1 MAPQKVDVVVHG
13 GTVVTATTSFEASV
27 AIQGE
32 QIVAVGPQE
41 FMPDAEL
48 SIDAT
53 GKYVLPGAIDC
64 HAHFGNADDH
74 DLGPR
79 AGALAGLTTVI
90 PFMHYNRG
98 EGETLPDA
106 INRMKKELS
115 TQTVLD
121 YTPHFVL
128 GPQDYIVDGI
138 GEAIR
143 MGVTSFK
150 MFMTYKKGGGMCTD
164 AHIAKAMDQVAAHGG
179 IMQLHAENGDVIDY
193 LEDKF
198 IAEGRI
204 HPRDFS
210 ATCPPWVEEE
220 AVNRG
225 INIAAMTGCP
235 SYIVHLSTATGLERI
250 KEAQRQG
257 QVVWTETVPHY
268 LLLDEGEMERLGPY
282 AKVGPPLRSA
292 DRFHQ
297 EGLWSGL
304 RQGYVSAIGSD
315 HAPAPNDRR
324 EPGWQNIFKHPDD
337 GKPIPFGAPSVETIV
352 RLVYSEGVVKRNFP
366 ITWMARVLGE
376 NPARMFGL
384 YPRKGAI
391 RPGSDADLL
400 IYDPDYEGTIRAADL
415 MSNAGYTP
423 YEGWSYK
430 GRPWMTLLRGQVVL
444 KDGDVQ
450 QESGYGQF
458 LPAGK
463 PMAPIMGAV
472 E

>member
-1 MAPQKVDVVVHG
+1 MKVDVVIHS
-13 GTVVTATTSFEASV
+13 GTVVTATHSYQASV

-32 QIVAVGPQE
+32 QIIAVGPQE
-41 FMPDAEL
+41 LMPEAKL
-48 SIDAT
+48 SIDAS

-64 HAHFGNADDH
+64 HLHFGNADDH
-74 DLGPR
+74 DLGPQ
-79 AGALAGLTTVI
+79 AAALHGLTTLI
-90 PFMHYNRG
+90 PFMHYDRAAKQ
-98 EGETLPDA
+98 TLPDA
-106 INRMKKELS
+106 ISQMKRELS

-121 YTPHFVL
+121 YTPHFIL

-138 GEAIR
+138 GEAVS

-193 LEDKF
+193 LEDKAM
-198 IAEGRI
+198 AEGRV

-225 INIAAMTGCP
+225 INIGLMTGCP
-235 SYIVHLSTATGLERI
+235 VFIVHLSTATGLERI
-250 KEAQRQG
+250 KLAQRQG

-268 LLLDEGEMERLGPY
+268 LLLDESEMERLGPY
-282 AKVGPPLRSA
+282 AKIGPPLRST
-292 DRFHQ
+292 DGFHQ
-297 EGLWSGL
+297 EGLWNGL

-315 HAPAPNDRR
+315 HAPAPDDRR
-324 EPGWQNIFKHPDD
+324 APGWQNIFKHPDD
-337 GKPIPFGAPSVETIV
+337 GKPIPFGTPSVETLV
-352 RLVYSEGVVKRNFP
+352 HLVYSEGVAKRNFP

-384 YPRKGAI
+384 YPRKGTI
-391 RPGSDADLL
+391 RPGSDADIL
-400 IYDPDYEGTIRAADL
+400 IYDPDYEGTITAADHL
-415 MSNAGYTP
+415 SNAGYTP
-423 YEGWSYK
+423 YEGWKVK

-444 KDGDVQ
+444 QDGEVQ
-450 QESGYGQF
+450 QQSGYGQF
-458 LPAGK
+458 LHAGR
-463 PMAPIMGAV
+463 PTAPIMGAV